1 MLASPGWRGRVS
13 QRGAIAAL
21 TVGTISGGL
30 LSSVTLAAL
39 GGLVA
44 PIPAALRGAAVACIA
59 LTAGLRDLGLC
70 TVALPENRR
79 IIPHDLF
86 RSHPWRAAAQ
96 FGFELGTG
104 LRTYVSSSA
113 PYVLAAALL
122 LLAPSVQA
130 AAVAGAAF
138 GLGRAAM
145 VWMRFAAPDATR
157 WDDRLTRV
165 CALPGVFGPPPRLVA
180 RSGSSFGIRLHLH
193 SVSRRCSSLAY
204 RPVCV
209 APRALRDGRSRSLGA
224 QRTSSTD
231 H

>member
-21 TVGTISGGL
+21 TAGTIGGGL
-30 LSSVTLAAL
+30 LSSAILAAV

-44 PIPAALRGAAVACIA
+44 PIPTEPRAAALACVALI
-59 LTAGLRDLGLC
+59 AGLRDLGLC

-86 RSHPWRAAAQ
+86 RGHPWRAAAQ

-122 LLAPSVQA
+122 LLAPSVQT

-145 VWMRFAAPDATR
+145 VWMRFAAPDAPR
-157 WDDRLTRV
+157 WDDRLTRA
-165 CALPGVFGPPPRLVA
+165 CALPGVFGPPAKLA
-180 RSGSSFGIRLHLH
+180 RK
-193 SVSRRCSSLAY
+193 
-204 RPVCV
+204 
-209 APRALRDGRSRSLGA
+209 RSP
-224 QRTSSTD
+224 
-231 H
+231 